1 METSHEFKSKAFR
14 INWFRDG
21 LNGKLGKLNTVK
33 LITKSYMVY
42 IANSELRLLG
52 NGFSKSIDL
61 PLKYFIMKDG
71 KIGYYNSIEF
81 LGYLPYE
88 LRKEFPANC
97 QEILH
102 WEADYYIQNPPTSE
116 DLKNLFKE

>member
-14 INWFRDG
+14 INWFRDR
-21 LNGKLGKLNTVK
+21 LNGKLGKPNTVK

-71 KIGYYNSIEF
+71 KIEYYNSIEF

-116 DLKNLFKE
+116 DLRNLFKE

>member
-1 METSHEFKSKAFR
+1 METSHEFKSKTFK
-14 INWFRDG
+14 INWFRDR
-21 LNGKLGKLNTVK
+21 LNGKLGKPNTVK

-52 NGFSKSIDL
+52 SGFSQCIDL

-71 KIGYYNSIEF
+71 KIDYYNSIEF

-116 DLKNLFKE
+116 NLKNLFKE

>member
-14 INWFRDG
+14 INWFRDR
-21 LNGKLGKLNTVK
+21 LNGKLGKPNTVK

-42 IANSELRLLG
+42 IANSKLRLLD

-71 KIGYYNSIEF
+71 EIEYYNSIEF

-97 QEILH
+97 QEILP

>member
-1 METSHEFKSKAFR
+1 METSHEFKSKTFK
-14 INWFRDG
+14 INWFRDR
-21 LNGKLGKLNTVK
+21 LNGKLGKPNTVK
-33 LITKSYMVY
+33 LITKSYRVY

-52 NGFSKSIDL
+52 NGFGKSIDL
-61 PLKYFIMKDG
+61 PLKFFIMKDG
-71 KIGYYNSIEF
+71 KIEYHNSIEF

-88 LRKEFPANC
+88 LRKEFPSNC

-102 WEADYYIQNPPTSE
+102 WKADFYIQNPPTSE